1 MAAVLDELVL
11 ALDIESKDF
20 TAGEQ
25 VVHAALDRLTA
36 AMERVADVFEQ
47 GQKQASD
54 ALAKTGDDADKA
66 ARETEAAGERTGK
79 ALKKTGADADKT
91 AAGME
96 QAGKRTST
104 AITDTGKKAEKT
116 AKGMEQAGKRAS
128 KFFSGIRTQILALA
142 GVTLT
147 LGGLKSLV
155 TGFAGDLN
163 QLSIS
168 SDAFGMKA
176 KHLDGWKRAGQ
187 ANGVNAEEI
196 TGAFSRIN
204 DAKAAFNSNKSF
216 DPALQELFNV
226 AARAGVRIDLAH
238 ESTEDIMRK
247 LAVIFPRLTKP
258 EQTAYGN
265 ALGFSYAGQQFL
277 GSGHALKDVDEFTS
291 RSQVTPERIALARKL
306 RKELVELD
314 QTWSNIGMTIGTAL
328 MPYALEFSHWLEKL
342 GDWMQQHPEEVNKFF
357 TKLQAKIDWFTDQMK
372 ALIPQINEGIK
383 AVGGWKNVIE
393 LLIGLKVVSWVWR
406 LIGAFKGL
414 RGGLVGPTGL
424 IASLLMLEDLVV
436 KPLETKY
443 PWLKNNAAADFLNNP
458 PLTDEFDKWGKAFH
472 TWLRETTGI
481 NLPRGDGYE
490 QGGPTWGTMGDAYSR
505 WNNKLNHYLPEWLG
519 GAADNVWSSEEPEQH
534 AQSVK
539 RPHPT
544 LAGERLLNRLQPV
557 LTGLEEK
564 YNLPPGLLRSVAIT
578 ESGGEQY
585 AVSRAGAMGPW
596 QFMPKTAKE
605 FGLNGY
611 DVFDPEKAADAA
623 ARKLGGLLQ
632 FFHGDLA
639 KALAAYNWGEGNV
652 QRKGLAAAP
661 EETRNYVPRVLAN
674 LPQPG
679 AAMAVQSRHPAPV
692 SQSTVTET
700 THIGTLNVTTASDN
714 VKGITDDAR
723 RRIRNSALV
732 SAYSSGVTV

>member
-25 VVHAALDRLTA
+25 AVHAALDRLTA

-54 ALAKTGDDADKA
+54 ALVKTGSDADKA

-187 ANGVNAEEI
+187 ANGVSAEEI

-291 RSQVTPERIALARKL
+291 RSQVTPERIEQARKL
-306 RKELVELD
+306 RKALVELD

-342 GDWMQQHPEEVNKFF
+342 GDWMQQHPEEVNKFITGF
-357 TKLQAKIDWFTDQMK
+357 LDKVENIASK
-372 ALIPQINEGIK
+372 ANEAAD
-383 AVGGWKNVIE
+383 AVGGWKNVIIA
-393 LLIGLKVVSWVWR
+393 LIGLKVASWALGFVSALQK
-406 LIGAFKGL
+406 LIGLNTAGL
-414 RGGLVGPTGL
+414 GAGRVVGKLGVAGAVAVASEPYLDDGLNYLFG
-424 IASLLMLEDLVV
+424 
-436 KPLETKY
+436 KY
-443 PWLKNNAAADFLNNP
+443 DYYQRLRTADWDHFFPAL
-458 PLTDEFDKWGKAFH
+458 FG
-472 TWLRETTGI
+472 
-481 NLPRGDGYE
+481 
-490 QGGPTWGTMGDAYSR
+490 QGDAR
-505 WNNKLNHYLPEWLG
+505 WVNGEWVDKRGSEQPRIAPPASGMTPWQQATQDTLNL
-519 GAADNVWSSEEPEQH
+519 AAFPAMGEPEQH

-539 RPHPT
+539 RPRPT
-544 LAGERLLNRLQPV
+544 KAGEALLGWLQPK
-557 LTGLEEK
+557 LSQLEAK

-578 ESGGEQY
+578 ESGGNQF
-585 AVSRAGAMGPW
+585 AVSRAGAMGLF
-596 QFMPKTAKE
+596 QFMPQTAKE
-605 FGLNGY
+605 FGLRGN
-611 DVFDPEKAADAA
+611 DAFDPEKAADAA
-623 ARKLGGLLQ
+623 ARKLGGLMR

-732 SAYSSGVTV
+732 SAYSSGVTG

>member
-25 VVHAALDRLTA
+25 AVHAALDRLTA
-36 AMERVADVFEQ
+36 AMERVADVFEL
-47 GQKQASD
+47 GQKQASA
-54 ALAKTGDDADKA
+54 ALAKTGSDADKA

-79 ALKKTGADADKT
+79 ALKKTGAEADK
-91 AAGME
+91 AASGME
-96 QAGKRTST
+96 QAGKRTGD
-104 AITDTGKKAEKT
+104 AIVKTGKKAEKT

-163 QLSIS
+163 QLSIA

-176 KHLDGWKRAGQ
+176 KHLDGWRRAAQ
-187 ANGVNAEEI
+187 ANAVNPEEI
-196 TGAFSRIN
+196 TGAFSRLTN
-204 DAKAAFNSNKSF
+204 AKGNWDSGKAV
-216 DPALQELFNV
+216 DPVMAELFQTM
-226 AARAGVRIDLAH
+226 ARAGVNFDPS
-238 ESTEDIMRK
+238 ESPEKIMRK
-247 LAVIFPRLTKP
+247 LAVIFPRLTKS
-258 EQTAYGN
+258 EQIAYGN

-277 GSGHALKDVDEFTS
+277 GSGHALKDVDDFTS
-291 RSQVTPERIALARKL
+291 RSQVSDDKIRKARKL
-306 RKELVELD
+306 QRALVELD
-314 QTWSNIGMTIGTAL
+314 QVWSNIGMTIGTAL

-342 GDWMQQHPEEVNKFF
+342 GDWMQQHPEEVNKFITGF
-357 TKLQAKIDWFTDQMK
+357 LDKVESIASRASEAAD
-372 ALIPQINEGIK
+372 

-393 LLIGLKVVSWVWR
+393 ILIGLQVASWVWKVV
-406 LIGAFKGL
+406 GAFRAL
-414 RGGLVGPTGL
+414 GGLKLPIWLMAL
-424 IASLLMLEDLVV
+424 IKYGEYAYQDRENIKDSAESSWGY
-436 KPLETKY
+436 TKR
-443 PWLKNNAAADFLNNP
+443 N
-458 PLTDEFDKWGKAFH
+458 
-472 TWLRETTGI
+472 I
-481 NLPRGDGYE
+481 
-490 QGGPTWGTMGDAYSR
+490 GDALAAIGIKTDIGRRDVSEVRDHPHWLDWLLGPGTVIREYR
-505 WNNKLNHYLPEWLG
+505 ANGVVYGNNIQPDIP
-519 GAADNVWSSEEPEQH
+519 GAEPEQH

-539 RPHPT
+539 RPRPT
-544 LAGERLLNRLQPV
+544 KAGEALLGWLQPK
-557 LTGLEEK
+557 LAQLEEK

-585 AVSRAGAMGPW
+585 AVSRAGAMGPF
-596 QFMPKTAKE
+596 QFTPPTAKE
-605 FGLNGY
+605 FGLRGY
-611 DVFDPEKAADAA
+611 DVFDPEKSADAA
-623 ARKLGGLLQ
+623 ARKLSGLMR

-652 QRKGLAAAP
+652 QRKGLSAAP

-679 AAMAVQSRHPAPV
+679 AAMSVQSRHPAPV

-723 RRIRNSALV
+723 QRIRNSALV
-732 SAYSSGVTV
+732 SVYSSGVTG

>member
-25 VVHAALDRLTA
+25 AVHAALDRLTA
-36 AMERVADVFEQ
+36 AMERVADVFEL
-47 GQKQASD
+47 GQKQASN
-54 ALAKTGDDADKA
+54 ALAKTGSDADKA

-79 ALKKTGADADKT
+79 ALKKTGAEADK
-91 AAGME
+91 AASGME
-96 QAGKRTST
+96 QVGKRTGD
-104 AITDTGKKAEKT
+104 AIVKTGKKAEKT
-116 AKGMEQAGKRAS
+116 AKGMESAGKRAS
-128 KFFSGIRTQILALA
+128 TFFSGIRTQILALA

-163 QLSIS
+163 QLSIA

-176 KHLDGWKRAGQ
+176 KHLDGWKRAAQ
-187 ANGVNAEEI
+187 ANAVNPEEI

-204 DAKAAFNSNKSF
+204 DAKAAFKSGKSF

-226 AARAGVRIDLAH
+226 AARAGVGIDLAH

-247 LAVIFPRLTKP
+247 LAVIFPRLTKD

-277 GSGHALKDVDEFTS
+277 GSGRALKDVDDFTS
-291 RSQVTPERIALARKL
+291 RSQVTPERIELARKL
-306 RKELVELD
+306 QRALVELD
-314 QTWSNIGMTIGTAL
+314 QVWSNIGMTIGTAL

-342 GDWMQQHPEEVNKFF
+342 GDWMQQHPEEVNKFITGF
-357 TKLQAKIDWFTDQMK
+357 LDKVESIASK
-372 ALIPQINEGIK
+372 ANEAAD

-393 LLIGLKVVSWVWR
+393 ILIGLQVASWVWKVV
-406 LIGAFKGL
+406 GAFRAL
-414 RGGLVGPTGL
+414 GGLKLPIWLMAL
-424 IASLLMLEDLVV
+424 IKYGEYAYQDRENIKDSAESSWGY
-436 KPLETKY
+436 TKR
-443 PWLKNNAAADFLNNP
+443 N
-458 PLTDEFDKWGKAFH
+458 
-472 TWLRETTGI
+472 I
-481 NLPRGDGYE
+481 
-490 QGGPTWGTMGDAYSR
+490 GDALAAIGIKTDIGRRDVSEVRDHPHWMDWLLGPGAVIREYR
-505 WNNKLNHYLPEWLG
+505 ANGVVYGNNIQPDIP
-519 GAADNVWSSEEPEQH
+519 GAEPEQH

-539 RPHPT
+539 RPRPT
-544 LAGERLLNRLQPV
+544 KAGEALLGWLQPK
-557 LTGLEEK
+557 LAQLEEK

-585 AVSRAGAMGPW
+585 AVSRAGAMGPF
-596 QFMPKTAKE
+596 QFTPPTAKE
-605 FGLNGY
+605 FGLRGY
-611 DVFDPEKAADAA
+611 DVFDPEKSADAA
-623 ARKLGGLLQ
+623 ARKLSGLMR

-652 QRKGLAAAP
+652 QRKGLSAAP

-679 AAMAVQSRHPAPV
+679 AAMSVQSRHPAPV

-700 THIGTLNVTTASDN
+700 THIGTLNVTTTSDN

-723 RRIRNSALV
+723 QRIRNSALV
-732 SAYSSGVTV
+732 SVYSSGVTG

>member
-25 VVHAALDRLTA
+25 AVHAALDRLTA
-36 AMERVADVFEQ
+36 AMERVADVFEL
-47 GQKQASD
+47 GQKQASN
-54 ALAKTGDDADKA
+54 ALAKTGSDADKA

-79 ALKKTGADADKT
+79 ALKKTGAEADK
-91 AAGME
+91 AASGME
-96 QAGKRTST
+96 QAGKRTGD
-104 AITDTGKKAEKT
+104 AIVKTGKKAEKT

-163 QLSIS
+163 QLSIA

-176 KHLDGWKRAGQ
+176 KHLDGWRRAAQ
-187 ANGVNAEEI
+187 ANAVNPEEI

-226 AARAGVRIDLAH
+226 AARAGVGIDLAH

-247 LAVIFPRLTKP
+247 LAVIFPRLTKS
-258 EQTAYGN
+258 EQTAYGS

-277 GSGHALKDVDEFTS
+277 GSGHALKDVDDFTS
-291 RSQVTPERIALARKL
+291 RSQVSDDKIRKARKL
-306 RKELVELD
+306 REALAELD
-314 QTWSNIGMTIGTAL
+314 QVWSNIGMTIGTAL
-328 MPYALEFSHWLEKL
+328 MPYATEFSHWLEKL
-342 GDWMQQHPEEVNKFF
+342 GDWMQQHPEEVNRFITGFLDKVESV
-357 TKLQAKIDWFTDQMK
+357 ASWVNK
-372 ALIPQINEGIK
+372 ATGEM
-383 AVGGWKNVIE
+383 GGWQNVIIA
-393 LLIGLKVVSWVWR
+393 LIGLKVASWVLGLAKALNGPGGLLFAITALYPVVDGLMTSIVGRKNKDWLDSHGFFWASDGTFFFNKKEMEEYQAKLDAGEKPDDTTQAPSPTAWQQGMLDTQASLATGSGSASGVSWLQGMR
-406 LIGAFKGL
+406 ATQEKL
-414 RGGLVGPTGL
+414 
-424 IASLLMLEDLVV
+424 
-436 KPLETKY
+436 
-443 PWLKNNAAADFLNNP
+443 
-458 PLTDEFDKWGKAFH
+458 GKAMQN
-472 TWLRETTGI
+472 R
-481 NLPRGDGYE
+481 PR
-490 QGGPTWGTMGDAYSR
+490 PT
-505 WNNKLNHYLPEWLG
+505 K
-519 GAADNVWSSEEPEQH
+519 
-534 AQSVK
+534 
-539 RPHPT
+539 
-544 LAGERLLNRLQPV
+544 AGEALLGWLQPK
-557 LTGLEEK
+557 LAQLEEK

-578 ESGGEQY
+578 ESGGNQF
-585 AVSRAGAMGPW
+585 AVSRAGAMGLF
-596 QFMPKTAKE
+596 QFMPQTAKE
-605 FGLNGY
+605 FGLRGN
-611 DVFDPEKAADAA
+611 DAFDPEKSADAA
-623 ARKLGGLLQ
+623 ARKLGGLMR

-652 QRKGLAAAP
+652 QRKGLSAAP

-679 AAMAVQSRHPAPV
+679 AAMSVQSRHPAPV

-700 THIGTLNVTTASDN
+700 THIGTLNVTTTSDN

-723 RRIRNSALV
+723 QRIRNSALV
-732 SAYSSGVTV
+732 SVYSSGVTG

>member
-25 VVHAALDRLTA
+25 AVHAALDRLTA
-36 AMERVADVFEQ
+36 AMERVADVFEL
-47 GQKQASD
+47 GQKQASN
-54 ALAKTGDDADKA
+54 ALAKTGSDADKA

-79 ALKKTGADADKT
+79 ALKKTGAEADK
-91 AAGME
+91 AASGME
-96 QAGKRTST
+96 QAGKRTGD
-104 AITDTGKKAEKT
+104 AIVKTGKKAEKT

-163 QLSIS
+163 QLSIA

-176 KHLDGWKRAGQ
+176 KHLDGWRRAAQ
-187 ANGVNAEEI
+187 ANAVNPEEI

-226 AARAGVRIDLAH
+226 AARAGVGVDLAH

-247 LAVIFPRLTKP
+247 LAVIFPRLTKS
-258 EQTAYGN
+258 EQTAYGS

-277 GSGHALKDVDEFTS
+277 GSGHALKYVDDFTS
-291 RSQVTPERIALARKL
+291 RSQVTPERIELARKL
-306 RKELVELD
+306 REALAELD
-314 QTWSNIGMTIGTAL
+314 QVWSNIGMTIGTAL

-342 GDWMQQHPEEVNKFF
+342 GDWMQQHPEEVNKFITGF
-357 TKLQAKIDWFTDQMK
+357 LDKVESVASWVNK
-372 ALIPQINEGIK
+372 ATGEM
-383 AVGGWKNVIE
+383 GGWQNVIIA
-393 LLIGLKVVSWVWR
+393 LIGLKVVSWV
-406 LIGAFKGL
+406 LGL
-414 RGGLVGPTGL
+414 TKALNGPGGLLFAITALYPVVDGLMTSIVGRKNKDWLDSHGFFWASDGTFFFNKKEMEEYQAKLDAGEKPDDTTQAPSPTAWQQGML
-424 IASLLMLEDLVV
+424 DTQASLATGSGSASGV
-436 KPLETKY
+436 
-443 PWLKNNAAADFLNNP
+443 PWLQGMRATQEKLGNAM
-458 PLTDEFDKWGKAFH
+458 
-472 TWLRETTGI
+472 
-481 NLPRGDGYE
+481 
-490 QGGPTWGTMGDAYSR
+490 Q
-505 WNNKLNHYLPEWLG
+505 
-519 GAADNVWSSEEPEQH
+519 
-534 AQSVK
+534 K
-539 RPHPT
+539 RPRPT
-544 LAGERLLNRLQPV
+544 KAGEALLGWLQPK
-557 LTGLEEK
+557 LAQLEEK

-578 ESGGEQY
+578 ESGGNQF
-585 AVSRAGAMGPW
+585 AVSRAGAMGLF
-596 QFMPKTAKE
+596 QFMPQTAKE
-605 FGLNGY
+605 FGLRGN
-611 DVFDPEKAADAA
+611 DAFDPEKSADAA
-623 ARKLGGLLQ
+623 ARKLGGLMR

-639 KALAAYNWGEGNV
+639 KALTAYNWGEGNV
-652 QRKGLAAAP
+652 QRKGLSAAP

-679 AAMAVQSRHPAPV
+679 AAMSVQSRHPAPV

-700 THIGTLNVTTASDN
+700 THIGTLNVTTTSDN

-723 RRIRNSALV
+723 QRIRNSALV
-732 SAYSSGVTV
+732 SVYSSGVTG

>member
-25 VVHAALDRLTA
+25 AVHAALDRLTA
-36 AMERVADVFEQ
+36 AMERVAGVFEQ
-47 GQKQASD
+47 GQKQASN

-96 QAGKRTST
+96 QAGKRTGD
-104 AITDTGKKAEKT
+104 AIANTGKKAEKT
-116 AKGMEQAGKRAS
+116 AKGMEAAGKRAS
-128 KFFSGIRTQILALA
+128 TFFSGIRTQILALA

-163 QLSIS
+163 QLSIA

-226 AARAGVRIDLAH
+226 VARAGVRIDLAH
-238 ESTEDIMRK
+238 ESTEDTMRK

-291 RSQVTPERIALARKL
+291 RSQVTPERIALARKM
-306 RKELVELD
+306 REALVELD

-357 TKLQAKIDWFTDQMK
+357 TKLTADVEWLTSKVK
-372 ALIPQINEGIK
+372 ELIPQINNVVDD
-383 AVGGWKNVIE
+383 VGGWSNVLEI
-393 LLIGLKVVSWVWR
+393 LIGLQVASWVWKVV
-406 LIGAFKGL
+406 GAFRALGILKL
-414 RGGLVGPTGL
+414 PFW
-424 IASLLMLEDLVV
+424 LLAFLEYGKYAYEDRENI
-436 KPLETKY
+436 KDSAESSWRYTKR
-443 PWLKNNAAADFLNNP
+443 NIGDFLRDLGFDTDLGREKGTVFGNNIQP
-458 PLTDEFDKWGKAFH
+458 DIP
-472 TWLRETTGI
+472 
-481 NLPRGDGYE
+481 
-490 QGGPTWGTMGDAYSR
+490 
-505 WNNKLNHYLPEWLG
+505 
-519 GAADNVWSSEEPEQH
+519 GAEPEQH

-585 AVSRAGAMGPW
+585 AVSHAGAMGPF

-661 EETRNYVPRVLAN
+661 EETRKYVPRVLAN

-700 THIGTLNVTTASDN
+700 THIGTLNVTTASDT

-732 SAYSSGVTV
+732 SAYSSGVTG

>member
-25 VVHAALDRLTA
+25 AAHAALDRLTA

-47 GQKQASD
+47 GQKQASN

-96 QAGKRTST
+96 QAGKRTSA
-104 AITDTGKKAEKT
+104 AIANTGKKAEKT

-128 KFFSGIRTQILALA
+128 TFFSGIRTQILALA

-163 QLSIS
+163 QLSIA

-176 KHLDGWKRAGQ
+176 KHLDGWIRAGQ
-187 ANGVNAEEI
+187 ANGVDSGEMS
-196 TGAFSRIN
+196 GAFSRLAN
-204 DAKAAFNSNKSF
+204 AQSNWKAGKAV
-216 DPALQELFNV
+216 DPVVAELFQTM
-226 AARAGVRIDLAH
+226 ARAGVGFNPDDSP
-238 ESTEDIMRK
+238 EKTMRK
-247 LAVIFPRLTKP
+247 LASIFPRLTKA
-258 EQTAYGN
+258 EQMAYGN

-277 GSGHALKDVDEFTS
+277 GSGHALKDVDAFTS

-342 GDWMQQHPEEVNKFF
+342 GDWMQQHPEEVNKFITGF
-357 TKLQAKIDWFTDQMK
+357 LDKVESIASK
-372 ALIPQINEGIK
+372 ANDAAD
-383 AVGGWKNVIE
+383 AVGGWKNVIIA
-393 LLIGLKVVSWVWR
+393 LIGLKVASWV
-406 LIGAFKGL
+406 LGL
-414 RGGLVGPTGL
+414 TKALNGPGGLLFAITALYPVIDGL
-424 IASLLMLEDLVV
+424 LTSLLGEKNKAWLSSHGLFWASDGTFFFDEKEGEAYQAKLDAGEKTGSTTPSPTTWQQGMLDTHATLNSGGSVSSG
-436 KPLETKY
+436 PS
-443 PWLKNNAAADFLNNP
+443 WLQ
-458 PLTDEFDKWGKAFH
+458 GM
-472 TWLRETTGI
+472 RETQEKLGNAMQTR
-481 NLPRGDGYE
+481 PR
-490 QGGPTWGTMGDAYSR
+490 PT
-505 WNNKLNHYLPEWLG
+505 K
-519 GAADNVWSSEEPEQH
+519 
-534 AQSVK
+534 
-539 RPHPT
+539 
-544 LAGERLLNRLQPV
+544 AGEALLGWLQPK
-557 LTGLEEK
+557 LSQLEEK

-578 ESGGEQY
+578 ESGGNQF
-585 AVSRAGAMGPW
+585 AVSHAGAMGLF

-605 FGLNGY
+605 FGLRGN
-611 DVFDPEKAADAA
+611 DAFDPAKSADAA
-623 ARKLGGLLQ
+623 ARKLGGLMR

-732 SAYSSGVTV
+732 SAYSSGVTG

>member
-25 VVHAALDRLTA
+25 AVHAALDRLTA
-36 AMERVADVFEQ
+36 AMERVADVFEL
-47 GQKQASD
+47 GQKQASN
-54 ALAKTGDDADKA
+54 ALAKTGSDADKA

-79 ALKKTGADADKT
+79 ALKKTGAEADK
-91 AAGME
+91 AASGME
-96 QAGKRTST
+96 QAGKRTGD
-104 AITDTGKKAEKT
+104 AIVKTGKKAEKT

-163 QLSIS
+163 QLSIA

-176 KHLDGWKRAGQ
+176 KHLDGWRRAAQ
-187 ANGVNAEEI
+187 ANAVNPEEI

-226 AARAGVRIDLAH
+226 AARAGVGIDLAH

-247 LAVIFPRLTKP
+247 LAVIFPRLTKS
-258 EQTAYGN
+258 EQTAYGS

-277 GSGHALKDVDEFTS
+277 GSGHALKDVDDFTS
-291 RSQVTPERIALARKL
+291 RSQVSDDKIRKARKL
-306 RKELVELD
+306 REALAELD
-314 QTWSNIGMTIGTAL
+314 QVWSNIGMTIGTAL
-328 MPYALEFSHWLEKL
+328 MPYATEFSHWLEKL
-342 GDWMQQHPEEVNKFF
+342 GDWMQQHPEEVNKFITGF
-357 TKLQAKIDWFTDQMK
+357 LDKVESVASWVNK
-372 ALIPQINEGIK
+372 ATGEM
-383 AVGGWKNVIE
+383 GGWQNVIIA
-393 LLIGLKVVSWVWR
+393 LIGLKVASWVLGLAKALNGPGGLLFAITALYPVVDGLMTSIVGRKNKDWLNSHGFFWASDGTFFFNKKEMEEYQAKLDAGEKPDDTTQAPSPTAWQQGMLDTQALLATGSGSASGVSWLQGMR
-406 LIGAFKGL
+406 ATQEKLGNAMQN
-414 RGGLVGPTGL
+414 RPRPT
-424 IASLLMLEDLVV
+424 
-436 KPLETKY
+436 K
-443 PWLKNNAAADFLNNP
+443 
-458 PLTDEFDKWGKAFH
+458 
-472 TWLRETTGI
+472 
-481 NLPRGDGYE
+481 
-490 QGGPTWGTMGDAYSR
+490 
-505 WNNKLNHYLPEWLG
+505 
-519 GAADNVWSSEEPEQH
+519 
-534 AQSVK
+534 
-539 RPHPT
+539 
-544 LAGERLLNRLQPV
+544 AGEALLGWLQPK
-557 LTGLEEK
+557 LAQLEEK

-578 ESGGEQY
+578 ESGGNQF
-585 AVSRAGAMGPW
+585 AVSRAGAMGLF
-596 QFMPKTAKE
+596 QFMPQTAKE
-605 FGLNGY
+605 FGLRGN
-611 DVFDPEKAADAA
+611 DAFDPEKSADAA
-623 ARKLGGLLQ
+623 ARKLGGLMR

-652 QRKGLAAAP
+652 QRKGLSAAP

-679 AAMAVQSRHPAPV
+679 AAMSVHSRHPAPV

-700 THIGTLNVTTASDN
+700 THIGTLNVTTTSDN

-723 RRIRNSALV
+723 QRIRNSALV
-732 SAYSSGVTV
+732 SVYSSGVTG

>member
-25 VVHAALDRLTA
+25 AVHAALDRLTA
-36 AMERVADVFEQ
+36 AMERVADVFEL
-47 GQKQASD
+47 GQKQASN
-54 ALAKTGDDADKA
+54 ALAKTGSDADKA

-79 ALKKTGADADKT
+79 TLKKTGAEADK
-91 AAGME
+91 AASGME
-96 QAGKRTST
+96 QAGKRTGD
-104 AITDTGKKAEKT
+104 AIVKTGKKAEKT

-163 QLSIS
+163 QLSIA

-176 KHLDGWKRAGQ
+176 KHLDGWRRAAQ
-187 ANGVNAEEI
+187 ANAVNPEEI

-226 AARAGVRIDLAH
+226 AARAGVGVDLAH

-247 LAVIFPRLTKP
+247 LAVIFPRLTKS
-258 EQTAYGN
+258 EQTAYGS

-277 GSGHALKDVDEFTS
+277 GSGHALKYVDDFTS
-291 RSQVTPERIALARKL
+291 RSQVTPERIELARKL
-306 RKELVELD
+306 REALAELD
-314 QTWSNIGMTIGTAL
+314 QVWSNIGMTIGTAL

-342 GDWMQQHPEEVNKFF
+342 GDWMQQHPEEVNKFITGF
-357 TKLQAKIDWFTDQMK
+357 LDKVESVASWVNK
-372 ALIPQINEGIK
+372 ATGEM
-383 AVGGWKNVIE
+383 GGWQNVIIA
-393 LLIGLKVVSWVWR
+393 LMGLKVASWVLGLTKALNGPGGLLFAITALYPVVDGLMTSIVGRKNKDWLDSHGFFWASDGTFFFNKKEMEEYQAKLDAGEKPDDTTQAPSPTAWQQGMLDTQASLATGSGSASGVSWLQGMR
-406 LIGAFKGL
+406 ATQEKLGNAMQN
-414 RGGLVGPTGL
+414 RPRPT
-424 IASLLMLEDLVV
+424 
-436 KPLETKY
+436 K
-443 PWLKNNAAADFLNNP
+443 
-458 PLTDEFDKWGKAFH
+458 
-472 TWLRETTGI
+472 
-481 NLPRGDGYE
+481 
-490 QGGPTWGTMGDAYSR
+490 
-505 WNNKLNHYLPEWLG
+505 
-519 GAADNVWSSEEPEQH
+519 
-534 AQSVK
+534 
-539 RPHPT
+539 
-544 LAGERLLNRLQPV
+544 AGEALLGWLQPK
-557 LTGLEEK
+557 LAQLEEK

-578 ESGGEQY
+578 ESGGNQF
-585 AVSRAGAMGPW
+585 AVSRAGAMGLF
-596 QFMPKTAKE
+596 QFMPQTAKE
-605 FGLNGY
+605 FGLRGN
-611 DVFDPEKAADAA
+611 DAFDPEKSADAA
-623 ARKLGGLLQ
+623 ARKLGGLMR

-639 KALAAYNWGEGNV
+639 KALTAYNWGEGNV
-652 QRKGLAAAP
+652 QRKGLSAAP

-679 AAMAVQSRHPAPV
+679 AAMSVQSRHPAPV

-700 THIGTLNVTTASDN
+700 THIGTLNVTTTSDN

-723 RRIRNSALV
+723 QRIRNSALV
-732 SAYSSGVTV
+732 SVYSSGVTG

>member
-25 VVHAALDRLTA
+25 AVHAALDRLTA

-54 ALAKTGDDADKA
+54 ALAKTGSDADKA

-104 AITDTGKKAEKT
+104 AITNTGKKAEKT

-176 KHLDGWKRAGQ
+176 KHLDGWIRAGQ
-187 ANGVNAEEI
+187 ANGVDSGEMS
-196 TGAFSRIN
+196 GAFSRLAN
-204 DAKAAFNSNKSF
+204 AQSNWKAGKAV
-216 DPALQELFNV
+216 DPVVAELFQTM
-226 AARAGVRIDLAH
+226 ARAGVGFNPDDSP
-238 ESTEDIMRK
+238 EKTMRK
-247 LAVIFPRLTKP
+247 LASIFPRLTKA
-258 EQTAYGN
+258 EQMAYGN

-342 GDWMQQHPEEVNKFF
+342 GDWMQQHPEEVNKFITGF
-357 TKLQAKIDWFTDQMK
+357 LDKVENIASK
-372 ALIPQINEGIK
+372 ANEAAD
-383 AVGGWKNVIE
+383 AVGGWKNVIIA
-393 LLIGLKVVSWVWR
+393 LIGLKVASWV
-406 LIGAFKGL
+406 LGL
-414 RGGLVGPTGL
+414 TKALNGPGGLLFAITALYPVIDGL
-424 IASLLMLEDLVV
+424 LTSLLGE
-436 KPLETKY
+436 KNKA
-443 PWLKNNAAADFLNNP
+443 WLSSHGLFWASDGTFFF
-458 PLTDEFDKWGKAFH
+458 DEKEG
-472 TWLRETTGI
+472 E
-481 NLPRGDGYE
+481 
-490 QGGPTWGTMGDAYSR
+490 AYQA
-505 WNNKLNHYLPEWLG
+505 KL
-519 GAADNVWSSEEPEQH
+519 D
-534 AQSVK
+534 
-539 RPHPT
+539 
-544 LAGERLLNRLQPV
+544 AGEKPGRTTQSPTAWQQGMLDTQATLNSGGSASSGPSWLQGMRATQEKLGNAMQNRPRPTKAGEALLGWLQPK
-557 LTGLEEK
+557 LSQLEAK

-578 ESGGEQY
+578 ESGGNQF
-585 AVSRAGAMGPW
+585 AVSRAGAMGLF
-596 QFMPKTAKE
+596 QFMPQTAKE
-605 FGLNGY
+605 FGLRGN

-623 ARKLGGLLQ
+623 ARKLGGLMR

-661 EETRNYVPRVLAN
+661 EETRKYVPRVLAN

-732 SAYSSGVTV
+732 SAYSSGVTG

>member
-25 VVHAALDRLTA
+25 AVHAALDRLTA
-36 AMERVADVFEQ
+36 AMERVADVFEL
-47 GQKQASD
+47 GQKQASN
-54 ALAKTGDDADKA
+54 ALAKTGSDADKA

-79 ALKKTGADADKT
+79 ALKKTGAEADK
-91 AAGME
+91 AASGME
-96 QAGKRTST
+96 QAGKRTGD
-104 AITDTGKKAEKT
+104 AIVKTGKKAEKT

-163 QLSIS
+163 QLSIA

-176 KHLDGWKRAGQ
+176 KHLDGWRRAAQ
-187 ANGVNAEEI
+187 ANAVNPEEI

-226 AARAGVRIDLAH
+226 AARAGVGIDLAH

-247 LAVIFPRLTKP
+247 LAVIFPRLTKS
-258 EQTAYGN
+258 EQTAYGS

-277 GSGHALKDVDEFTS
+277 GSGHALKDVDDFTS
-291 RSQVTPERIALARKL
+291 RSQVSDDKIQKARKL
-306 RKELVELD
+306 REALAELD
-314 QTWSNIGMTIGTAL
+314 QVWSNIGMTIGTAL
-328 MPYALEFSHWLEKL
+328 MPYATEFSHWLEKL
-342 GDWMQQHPEEVNKFF
+342 GDWMQQHPEEVNRFITGFLDKVESV
-357 TKLQAKIDWFTDQMK
+357 ASWVNK
-372 ALIPQINEGIK
+372 ATGEM
-383 AVGGWKNVIE
+383 GGWQNVIIA
-393 LLIGLKVVSWVWR
+393 LIGLKVASWVLGLAKALNGPGGLLFAITALYPVVDGLMTSIVGRKNKDWLDSHGFFWASDGTFFFNKKEMEEYQAKLDAGEKPDDTTQAPSPTAWQQGMLDTQASLATGSGSASGVSWLQGMR
-406 LIGAFKGL
+406 ATQEKLGNAMQN
-414 RGGLVGPTGL
+414 RPRPT
-424 IASLLMLEDLVV
+424 
-436 KPLETKY
+436 K
-443 PWLKNNAAADFLNNP
+443 
-458 PLTDEFDKWGKAFH
+458 
-472 TWLRETTGI
+472 
-481 NLPRGDGYE
+481 
-490 QGGPTWGTMGDAYSR
+490 
-505 WNNKLNHYLPEWLG
+505 
-519 GAADNVWSSEEPEQH
+519 
-534 AQSVK
+534 
-539 RPHPT
+539 
-544 LAGERLLNRLQPV
+544 AGEALLGWLQPK
-557 LTGLEEK
+557 LAQLEEK

-578 ESGGEQY
+578 ESGGNQF
-585 AVSRAGAMGPW
+585 AVSRAGAMGLF
-596 QFMPKTAKE
+596 QFMPQTAKE
-605 FGLNGY
+605 FGLRGN
-611 DVFDPEKAADAA
+611 DAFDPEKSADAA
-623 ARKLGGLLQ
+623 ARKLGGLMR

-652 QRKGLAAAP
+652 QRKGLSAAP

-679 AAMAVQSRHPAPV
+679 AAMSVQSRHPAPV

-700 THIGTLNVTTASDN
+700 THIGTLNVTTTSGN

-723 RRIRNSALV
+723 QRIRNSALV
-732 SAYSSGVTV
+732 SVYSSGVTG

>member
-25 VVHAALDRLTA
+25 AVHAALDRLTA
-36 AMERVADVFEQ
+36 AMERVAGVFEQ
-47 GQKQASD
+47 GQKQASN

-96 QAGKRTST
+96 QAGKRTGD
-104 AITDTGKKAEKT
+104 AIANTGKKAEKT

-128 KFFSGIRTQILALA
+128 TFFSGIRTQILALA

-163 QLSIS
+163 QLSIA

-176 KHLDGWKRAGQ
+176 KHLDGWIRAGQ
-187 ANGVNAEEI
+187 ANGVDSGEMS
-196 TGAFSRIN
+196 GAFSRLAN
-204 DAKAAFNSNKSF
+204 AQSNWKAGKAV
-216 DPALQELFNV
+216 DPVVAELFQTM
-226 AARAGVRIDLAH
+226 ARAGVGFNPDDSP
-238 ESTEDIMRK
+238 EKTMRK
-247 LAVIFPRLTKP
+247 LASIFPRLTKA
-258 EQTAYGN
+258 EQMAYGN

-291 RSQVTPERIALARKL
+291 RSQVTPERIALARKM
-306 RKELVELD
+306 REALVELD

-342 GDWMQQHPEEVNKFF
+342 GDWMQQHPEEVNKFITGF
-357 TKLQAKIDWFTDQMK
+357 LDKVESIASK
-372 ALIPQINEGIK
+372 ANDAAD
-383 AVGGWKNVIE
+383 AVGGWKNVIIA
-393 LLIGLKVVSWVWR
+393 LIGLKVASWV
-406 LIGAFKGL
+406 LGL
-414 RGGLVGPTGL
+414 TKALNGPGGLLFAITALYPVIDGL
-424 IASLLMLEDLVV
+424 LTSLLGEKNKAWLSSHGLFWASDGTFFFDEKEGEAYQAKLDVGEKTGSTTRSPTTWQQGMLDTHATLNSGGSASSGPSWLQGMRATQEKLGNAMQNR
-436 KPLETKY
+436 PRPTK
-443 PWLKNNAAADFLNNP
+443 
-458 PLTDEFDKWGKAFH
+458 
-472 TWLRETTGI
+472 
-481 NLPRGDGYE
+481 
-490 QGGPTWGTMGDAYSR
+490 
-505 WNNKLNHYLPEWLG
+505 
-519 GAADNVWSSEEPEQH
+519 
-534 AQSVK
+534 
-539 RPHPT
+539 
-544 LAGERLLNRLQPV
+544 AGEALLGWLQPK
-557 LTGLEEK
+557 LSQLEEK

-578 ESGGEQY
+578 ESGGNQF
-585 AVSRAGAMGPW
+585 AVSHAGAMGLF

-605 FGLNGY
+605 FGLRGN
-611 DVFDPEKAADAA
+611 DAFDPEKAADAA
-623 ARKLGGLLQ
+623 ARKLGGLMR

-700 THIGTLNVTTASDN
+700 THIGTLNVTTASDT

-732 SAYSSGVTV
+732 SAYSSGVTG

>member
-25 VVHAALDRLTA
+25 AVHAALDRLTA
-36 AMERVADVFEQ
+36 AMERVADVFEL
-47 GQKQASD
+47 GQKQASN
-54 ALAKTGDDADKA
+54 ALAKTGSDADKA

-79 ALKKTGADADKT
+79 ALKKTGTEADK
-91 AAGME
+91 AASGME
-96 QAGKRTST
+96 QAGKRTGD
-104 AITDTGKKAEKT
+104 AIVKTGKKAEKT

-163 QLSIS
+163 QLSIA

-176 KHLDGWKRAGQ
+176 KHLDGWRRAAQ
-187 ANGVNAEEI
+187 ANAVNPEEI

-226 AARAGVRIDLAH
+226 AARAGVGIDLAH

-247 LAVIFPRLTKP
+247 LAVIFPRLTKS
-258 EQTAYGN
+258 EQTAYGS

-277 GSGHALKDVDEFTS
+277 GSGHALRDVDDFTS
-291 RSQVTPERIALARKL
+291 RSQVSDDKIRKARKL
-306 RKELVELD
+306 REALAELD
-314 QTWSNIGMTIGTAL
+314 QVWSNIGMTIGTAL
-328 MPYALEFSHWLEKL
+328 MPYATEFSHWLEKL
-342 GDWMQQHPEEVNKFF
+342 GDWMQQHPEEVNRFITGFLDKVESV
-357 TKLQAKIDWFTDQMK
+357 ASWVNK
-372 ALIPQINEGIK
+372 ATGEM
-383 AVGGWKNVIE
+383 GGWQNVIIA
-393 LLIGLKVVSWVWR
+393 LIGLKVASWVLGLAKALNGPGGLLFAITALYPVVDGLMTSIVGRKNKDWLDSHGFFWASDGTFFFNKKEMEEYQAKLDAGEKPDDTTQAPSPTAWQQGMLDTQAPLATGSGSASGVSWLQGMR
-406 LIGAFKGL
+406 ATQEKLGNAMQN
-414 RGGLVGPTGL
+414 RPRPT
-424 IASLLMLEDLVV
+424 
-436 KPLETKY
+436 K
-443 PWLKNNAAADFLNNP
+443 
-458 PLTDEFDKWGKAFH
+458 
-472 TWLRETTGI
+472 
-481 NLPRGDGYE
+481 
-490 QGGPTWGTMGDAYSR
+490 
-505 WNNKLNHYLPEWLG
+505 
-519 GAADNVWSSEEPEQH
+519 
-534 AQSVK
+534 
-539 RPHPT
+539 
-544 LAGERLLNRLQPV
+544 AGEALLGWLQPK
-557 LTGLEEK
+557 LAQLEEK

-578 ESGGEQY
+578 ESGGNQF
-585 AVSRAGAMGPW
+585 AVSRAGAMGLF
-596 QFMPKTAKE
+596 QFMPQTAKE
-605 FGLNGY
+605 FGLRGN
-611 DVFDPEKAADAA
+611 DAFDPEKSADAA
-623 ARKLGGLLQ
+623 ARKLGGLMR

-652 QRKGLAAAP
+652 QRKGLSAAP

-679 AAMAVQSRHPAPV
+679 AAMSVQSRHPAPV

-700 THIGTLNVTTASDN
+700 THIGTLNVTTTSGN

-723 RRIRNSALV
+723 QRIRNSALV
-732 SAYSSGVTV
+732 SVYSSGVTG

>member
-25 VVHAALDRLTA
+25 AVHSALDRLTA

-54 ALAKTGDDADKA
+54 ALAKTGSDADKA

-104 AITDTGKKAEKT
+104 AITNTGKKAEKT

-291 RSQVTPERIALARKL
+291 RSQVTPERIAQAREL
-306 RKELVELD
+306 RKALAELD

-342 GDWMQQHPEEVNKFF
+342 GDWMQQHPEEVNKFITEF
-357 TKLQAKIDWFTDQMK
+357 TADVEWLTSKVKE
-372 ALIPQINEGIK
+372 LIPQINNVVDD
-383 AVGGWKNVIE
+383 VGGWSNVLEI
-393 LLIGLKVVSWVWR
+393 LIGLQVASWVWKVV
-406 LIGAFKGL
+406 GAFRALGILKL
-414 RGGLVGPTGL
+414 PFW
-424 IASLLMLEDLVV
+424 LLALLEYGKYAYEDRENI
-436 KPLETKY
+436 KDSAESSWRYTKR
-443 PWLKNNAAADFLNNP
+443 NIGDFLRDLGFDTDLGREKGTVFGNNIQP
-458 PLTDEFDKWGKAFH
+458 DIP
-472 TWLRETTGI
+472 
-481 NLPRGDGYE
+481 
-490 QGGPTWGTMGDAYSR
+490 
-505 WNNKLNHYLPEWLG
+505 
-519 GAADNVWSSEEPEQH
+519 GAEPEQH

-652 QRKGLAAAP
+652 QRKGLAVAP

-732 SAYSSGVTV
+732 SAYSSGVTG

>member
-25 VVHAALDRLTA
+25 AVHAALDRLTA

-54 ALAKTGDDADKA
+54 ALAKTGSDADKA

-104 AITDTGKKAEKT
+104 AITNTGKKAEKT
-116 AKGMEQAGKRAS
+116 AKGMEAAGKRAS

-176 KHLDGWKRAGQ
+176 KHLDGWIRAGQ
-187 ANGVNAEEI
+187 ANGVDSGEM
-196 TGAFSRIN
+196 TGAFSRLAN
-204 DAKAAFNSNKSF
+204 AQSNWKAGKAV
-216 DPALQELFNV
+216 DPVVAELFQTM
-226 AARAGVRIDLAH
+226 ARAGVGFNPDDSP
-238 ESTEDIMRK
+238 EKTMRK
-247 LAVIFPRLTKP
+247 LASIFPRLTKA
-258 EQTAYGN
+258 EQMAYGN

-342 GDWMQQHPEEVNKFF
+342 GDWMQQHPDEVNKFITGF
-357 TKLQAKIDWFTDQMK
+357 LDKVESIASTA
-372 ALIPQINEGIK
+372 NEAAD
-383 AVGGWKNVIE
+383 AVGGWKNVIIA
-393 LLIGLKVVSWVWR
+393 LIGLKVASWV
-406 LIGAFKGL
+406 LGL
-414 RGGLVGPTGL
+414 TKALNGPGGLLFAITALYPVIDGL
-424 IASLLMLEDLVV
+424 LTSLLGE
-436 KPLETKY
+436 KNKA
-443 PWLKNNAAADFLNNP
+443 WLSSHGLFWASDGTFFF
-458 PLTDEFDKWGKAFH
+458 DEKEG
-472 TWLRETTGI
+472 E
-481 NLPRGDGYE
+481 
-490 QGGPTWGTMGDAYSR
+490 AYQA
-505 WNNKLNHYLPEWLG
+505 KL
-519 GAADNVWSSEEPEQH
+519 D
-534 AQSVK
+534 
-539 RPHPT
+539 
-544 LAGERLLNRLQPV
+544 AGEKPGGTTQSPTAWQQGMLDTQATLNSGGSASSGPSWLQGMRATQEKLGNAMQNRPRPTKAGEALLGWLQPK
-557 LTGLEEK
+557 LSQLEAK

-578 ESGGEQY
+578 ESGGNQF
-585 AVSRAGAMGPW
+585 AVSHAGAMGLF

-605 FGLNGY
+605 FGLRGN
-611 DVFDPEKAADAA
+611 DAFDPKKAADAA
-623 ARKLGGLLQ
+623 ARKLGGLMR

-732 SAYSSGVTV
+732 SAYSSGVTG

>member
-25 VVHAALDRLTA
+25 AVHAALDRLTA
-36 AMERVADVFEQ
+36 AMERVADVFEL
-47 GQKQASD
+47 GQKQASA
-54 ALAKTGDDADKA
+54 ALAKTGSDADKA

-79 ALKKTGADADKT
+79 ALKKTGAEADK
-91 AAGME
+91 AASGME
-96 QAGKRTST
+96 QAGKRTGD
-104 AITDTGKKAEKT
+104 AIVKTGKKAEKT

-163 QLSIS
+163 QLSIA

-176 KHLDGWKRAGQ
+176 KHLDGWRRAAQ
-187 ANGVNAEEI
+187 ANAVNPEEI

-226 AARAGVRIDLAH
+226 AARAGVGIDLAH

-247 LAVIFPRLTKP
+247 LAVIFPRLTKS
-258 EQTAYGN
+258 EQTAYGS

-277 GSGHALKDVDEFTS
+277 GSGHALKDVDDFTS
-291 RSQVTPERIALARKL
+291 RSQVSDDKIRKARKL
-306 RKELVELD
+306 REALAELD
-314 QTWSNIGMTIGTAL
+314 QVWSNIGMTIGTAL

-342 GDWMQQHPEEVNKFF
+342 GDWMQQHPEEVNKFITGF
-357 TKLQAKIDWFTDQMK
+357 LDKVESVASWVNK
-372 ALIPQINEGIK
+372 ATGEM
-383 AVGGWKNVIE
+383 GGWQNVIIA
-393 LLIGLKVVSWVWR
+393 LIGLKVASWVLGLAKALNGPGGLLFAITALYPVVDGLMTSIVGRKNKDWLDSHGFFWASDGTFFSNKKEMEEYQAKLDAGEKPDDTTQALSPTAWQQGMLDTQASLATGSGSASGVSWLQGMR
-406 LIGAFKGL
+406 ATQEKLGNAMQN
-414 RGGLVGPTGL
+414 RPRPT
-424 IASLLMLEDLVV
+424 
-436 KPLETKY
+436 K
-443 PWLKNNAAADFLNNP
+443 
-458 PLTDEFDKWGKAFH
+458 
-472 TWLRETTGI
+472 
-481 NLPRGDGYE
+481 
-490 QGGPTWGTMGDAYSR
+490 
-505 WNNKLNHYLPEWLG
+505 
-519 GAADNVWSSEEPEQH
+519 
-534 AQSVK
+534 
-539 RPHPT
+539 
-544 LAGERLLNRLQPV
+544 AGEALLGWLQPK
-557 LTGLEEK
+557 LAQLEEK

-585 AVSRAGAMGPW
+585 AVSRAGAMGLF
-596 QFMPKTAKE
+596 QFMPQTAKE
-605 FGLNGY
+605 FGLRGN
-611 DVFDPEKAADAA
+611 DAFDPEKSADAA
-623 ARKLGGLLQ
+623 ARKLGGLMR

-652 QRKGLAAAP
+652 QRKGLSAAP

-679 AAMAVQSRHPAPV
+679 AAMSVQSRHPAPV

-700 THIGTLNVTTASDN
+700 THIGTLNVTTTSDN

-723 RRIRNSALV
+723 QRIRNSALV
-732 SAYSSGVTV
+732 SVYSSGVTG

>member
-25 VVHAALDRLTA
+25 AVHAALDRLTA
-36 AMERVADVFEQ
+36 AMERVADVFEL
-47 GQKQASD
+47 GQKQASN
-54 ALAKTGDDADKA
+54 ALAKTGSDADKA

-79 ALKKTGADADKT
+79 ALKKTGAEADK
-91 AAGME
+91 AASGME
-96 QAGKRTST
+96 QAGKRTGD
-104 AITDTGKKAEKT
+104 AIVKTGKKAEKT

-163 QLSIS
+163 QLSIA

-176 KHLDGWKRAGQ
+176 KHLDGWRRAAQ
-187 ANGVNAEEI
+187 ANAVNPEEI
-196 TGAFSRIN
+196 IGAFSRIN

-226 AARAGVRIDLAH
+226 AARAGVGVDLAH

-247 LAVIFPRLTKP
+247 LAVIFPRLTKS
-258 EQTAYGN
+258 EQTAYGS

-277 GSGHALKDVDEFTS
+277 GSGHALKYVDDFTS
-291 RSQVTPERIALARKL
+291 RSQVTPERIELARKL
-306 RKELVELD
+306 REALAELD
-314 QTWSNIGMTIGTAL
+314 QVWSNIGMTIGTAL

-342 GDWMQQHPEEVNKFF
+342 GDWMQQHPEEVNKFITGF
-357 TKLQAKIDWFTDQMK
+357 LDKVESVASWVNK
-372 ALIPQINEGIK
+372 ATGEM
-383 AVGGWKNVIE
+383 GGWQNVIIA
-393 LLIGLKVVSWVWR
+393 LIGLKVVSWV
-406 LIGAFKGL
+406 LGL
-414 RGGLVGPTGL
+414 TKALNGPGGLLFAITALYPVVDGLMTSIVGRKNKDWLDSHGFFWASDGTFFFNKKEMEEYQAKLDAGEKPDDTTQAPSPTAWQQGML
-424 IASLLMLEDLVV
+424 DTQASLATGSGSASGV
-436 KPLETKY
+436 
-443 PWLKNNAAADFLNNP
+443 PWLQGMRATQEKLGNAM
-458 PLTDEFDKWGKAFH
+458 
-472 TWLRETTGI
+472 
-481 NLPRGDGYE
+481 
-490 QGGPTWGTMGDAYSR
+490 Q
-505 WNNKLNHYLPEWLG
+505 
-519 GAADNVWSSEEPEQH
+519 
-534 AQSVK
+534 K
-539 RPHPT
+539 RPRPT
-544 LAGERLLNRLQPV
+544 KAGEALLGWLQPK
-557 LTGLEEK
+557 LAQLEEK

-578 ESGGEQY
+578 ESGGNQF
-585 AVSRAGAMGPW
+585 AVSRAGAMGLF
-596 QFMPKTAKE
+596 QFMPQTAKE
-605 FGLNGY
+605 FGLRGN
-611 DVFDPEKAADAA
+611 DAFDPEKSADAA
-623 ARKLGGLLQ
+623 ARKLGGLMR

-652 QRKGLAAAP
+652 QRKGLSAAP

-679 AAMAVQSRHPAPV
+679 AAMSVQSRHPAPV

-700 THIGTLNVTTASDN
+700 THIGTLNVTTTSDN

-723 RRIRNSALV
+723 QRIRNSALV
-732 SAYSSGVTV
+732 SVYSSGVTG

>member
-25 VVHAALDRLTA
+25 AAHAALDRLTA
-36 AMERVADVFEQ
+36 AMERVTDVFEL
-47 GQKQASD
+47 GQKQASN
-54 ALAKTGDDADKA
+54 ALAKTGSDADKA
-66 ARETEAAGERTGK
+66 ARETEAACERTGK

-96 QAGKRTST
+96 QAGKRTGD
-104 AITDTGKKAEKT
+104 AIANTGKKAEKT
-116 AKGMEQAGKRAS
+116 AKGMEAAGKRAS
-128 KFFSGIRTQILALA
+128 TFFSGIRTQILALA

-155 TGFAGDLN
+155 TGFAGDIN
-163 QLSIS
+163 RLSIY

-176 KHLDGWKRAGQ
+176 KHLDGWIRAGQ
-187 ANGVNAEEI
+187 ANGVDSGEMS
-196 TGAFSRIN
+196 GAFSRLAN
-204 DAKAAFNSNKSF
+204 AQSNWKAGKAV
-216 DPALQELFNV
+216 DPVVAELFQTM
-226 AARAGVRIDLAH
+226 ARAGVGFNPDDSP
-238 ESTEDIMRK
+238 EKTMRK
-247 LAVIFPRLTKP
+247 LASIFPRLTKA
-258 EQTAYGN
+258 EQMAYGN

-277 GSGHALKDVDEFTS
+277 GSGHALQDVDEFTS
-291 RSQVTPERIALARKL
+291 RSQVTPERIALARKM
-306 RKELVELD
+306 REALVELD

-342 GDWMQQHPEEVNKFF
+342 GDWMQQHPEEVNKFITGF
-357 TKLQAKIDWFTDQMK
+357 LDKVESIASK
-372 ALIPQINEGIK
+372 ANEAAD
-383 AVGGWKNVIE
+383 AVGGWKNVIIA
-393 LLIGLKVVSWVWR
+393 LIGLKVASWVWR

-472 TWLRETTGI
+472 TWLREATGI

-490 QGGPTWGTMGDAYSR
+490 QDGPTWGTMGDAYSR

-544 LAGERLLNRLQPV
+544 LAGERLLNRLQPM

-679 AAMAVQSRHPAPV
+679 AAMTVQSRHPAPV

-732 SAYSSGVTV
+732 SAYSSGVTG

>member
-25 VVHAALDRLTA
+25 AVHAALDRLTA

-54 ALAKTGDDADKA
+54 ALAKTGSDADKA

-104 AITDTGKKAEKT
+104 AITNTGKKAEKT

-176 KHLDGWKRAGQ
+176 KHLDGWIRAGQ
-187 ANGVNAEEI
+187 ANGVDSGEMS
-196 TGAFSRIN
+196 GAFSRLAN
-204 DAKAAFNSNKSF
+204 AQSNWKAGKAV
-216 DPALQELFNV
+216 DPVVAELFQTM
-226 AARAGVRIDLAH
+226 ARAGVGFNPDDSP
-238 ESTEDIMRK
+238 EKTMRK
-247 LAVIFPRLTKP
+247 LASIFPRLTKA
-258 EQTAYGN
+258 EQMAYGN

-342 GDWMQQHPEEVNKFF
+342 GDWMQQHPEEVNKFITGF
-357 TKLQAKIDWFTDQMK
+357 LDKVENIASK
-372 ALIPQINEGIK
+372 ANEAAD
-383 AVGGWKNVIE
+383 AVGGWKNVIIA
-393 LLIGLKVVSWVWR
+393 LIGLKVASWALGFVSALQK
-406 LIGAFKGL
+406 LIGLNTAGL
-414 RGGLVGPTGL
+414 GAGGVVGKLGVAGAVAVASEPYLDDGL
-424 IASLLMLEDLVV
+424 NYLFG
-436 KPLETKY
+436 KY
-443 PWLKNNAAADFLNNP
+443 DYYQRLRTADWDHFFPAL
-458 PLTDEFDKWGKAFH
+458 FG
-472 TWLRETTGI
+472 
-481 NLPRGDGYE
+481 
-490 QGGPTWGTMGDAYSR
+490 QGDAR
-505 WNNKLNHYLPEWLG
+505 WVNGEWVDKRGSEQPRIAPPASGMTPWQQATQDILNH
-519 GAADNVWSSEEPEQH
+519 AAFPAMGEPEQH

-732 SAYSSGVTV
+732 SAYSSGVTG

>member
-25 VVHAALDRLTA
+25 AAHAALDRLTA
-36 AMERVADVFEQ
+36 AMERVADVFEL
-47 GQKQASD
+47 GQKQASN
-54 ALAKTGDDADKA
+54 ALAKTGSDADKA

-79 ALKKTGADADKT
+79 ALKKTGAEADK
-91 AAGME
+91 AASGME
-96 QAGKRTST
+96 QAGKRTGD
-104 AITDTGKKAEKT
+104 AIVKTGKKAEKT

-163 QLSIS
+163 QLSIAA
-168 SDAFGMKA
+168 DAFGMKA
-176 KHLDGWKRAGQ
+176 KHLDGWRRAAQ
-187 ANGVNAEEI
+187 ANAVNPEEI

-226 AARAGVRIDLAH
+226 AARAVVGIDLAH

-247 LAVIFPRLTKP
+247 LAVIFPRLTKS
-258 EQTAYGN
+258 EQTAYGS

-277 GSGHALKDVDEFTS
+277 GSGHALKDVDDFTS
-291 RSQVTPERIALARKL
+291 RSQVSDDKIRKARKL
-306 RKELVELD
+306 REALAELD
-314 QTWSNIGMTIGTAL
+314 QVWSNIGMTIGTAL
-328 MPYALEFSHWLEKL
+328 MPYATEFSHWLEKL
-342 GDWMQQHPEEVNKFF
+342 GDWMQQHPEEVNKFITGF
-357 TKLQAKIDWFTDQMK
+357 LDKVESIASK
-372 ALIPQINEGIK
+372 ANEAAD

-393 LLIGLKVVSWVWR
+393 ILIGLQVASWVWKVV
-406 LIGAFKGL
+406 GAFKGL
-414 RGGLVGPTGL
+414 RGGLTGPTGL
-424 IASLLMLEDLVV
+424 IAALLMLEDLVV

-458 PLTDEFDKWGKAFH
+458 PLTDKFDAWGKAFH
-472 TWLRETTGI
+472 DWLRETTGI

-490 QGGPTWGTMGDAYSR
+490 QDDPTWSTMGDAYRR

-519 GAADNVWSSEEPEQH
+519 GAGDNLWASEGPEQH

-539 RPHPT
+539 RPRPT
-544 LAGERLLNRLQPV
+544 KAGEALLGWLQPK
-557 LTGLEEK
+557 LAQLEEK

-578 ESGGEQY
+578 ESGGNQF
-585 AVSRAGAMGPW
+585 AVSRAGAMGLF
-596 QFMPKTAKE
+596 QFMPQTAKE
-605 FGLNGY
+605 FGLRGN
-611 DVFDPEKAADAA
+611 DAFDPEKSADAA
-623 ARKLGGLLQ
+623 ARKLGGLMR

-652 QRKGLAAAP
+652 QRKGLSAAP

-679 AAMAVQSRHPAPV
+679 AAMSVQSRHPAPV

-700 THIGTLNVTTASDN
+700 THIGTLNVTTTSGN

-723 RRIRNSALV
+723 QRIRNSALV
-732 SAYSSGVTV
+732 SVYSSGVTG

>member
-25 VVHAALDRLTA
+25 AVHAALDRLTA
-36 AMERVADVFEQ
+36 AMERVADVFEL
-47 GQKQASD
+47 GQKQASN
-54 ALAKTGDDADKA
+54 ALAKTGSDADKA

-79 ALKKTGADADKT
+79 TLKKTGAEADK
-91 AAGME
+91 AASGME
-96 QAGKRTST
+96 QAGKRTGD
-104 AITDTGKKAEKT
+104 AIVKTGKKAEKT

-163 QLSIS
+163 QLSIA

-176 KHLDGWKRAGQ
+176 KHLDGWRRAAQ
-187 ANGVNAEEI
+187 ANAVNPEEI

-226 AARAGVRIDLAH
+226 AARAGVGVDLAH

-247 LAVIFPRLTKP
+247 LAVIFPRLTKS
-258 EQTAYGN
+258 EQTAYGS

-277 GSGHALKDVDEFTS
+277 GSGHALKYVDDFTS
-291 RSQVTPERIALARKL
+291 RSQVTPERIELARKL
-306 RKELVELD
+306 REALAELD
-314 QTWSNIGMTIGTAL
+314 QVWSNIGMTIGTAL
-328 MPYALEFSHWLEKL
+328 MPYATEFSHWLEKL
-342 GDWMQQHPEEVNKFF
+342 GDWMQQHPEEVNRFITGFLDKVESV
-357 TKLQAKIDWFTDQMK
+357 ASWVNK
-372 ALIPQINEGIK
+372 ATGEM
-383 AVGGWKNVIE
+383 GGWQNVIIA
-393 LLIGLKVVSWVWR
+393 LIGLKVASWVLGLAKALNGPGGLLFAITALYPVVDGLMTSIVGRKNKDWLDSHGFFWASDGTFFFNKKEMEEYQAKLDAGEKPDDTTQAPSPTAWQQGMLDTQASLATGSGSASGVSWLQGMR
-406 LIGAFKGL
+406 ATQEKLGNAMQN
-414 RGGLVGPTGL
+414 RPRPT
-424 IASLLMLEDLVV
+424 
-436 KPLETKY
+436 K
-443 PWLKNNAAADFLNNP
+443 
-458 PLTDEFDKWGKAFH
+458 
-472 TWLRETTGI
+472 
-481 NLPRGDGYE
+481 
-490 QGGPTWGTMGDAYSR
+490 
-505 WNNKLNHYLPEWLG
+505 
-519 GAADNVWSSEEPEQH
+519 
-534 AQSVK
+534 
-539 RPHPT
+539 
-544 LAGERLLNRLQPV
+544 AGEALLGWLQPK
-557 LTGLEEK
+557 LAQLEEK

-578 ESGGEQY
+578 ESGGNQF
-585 AVSRAGAMGPW
+585 AVSRAGAMGLF
-596 QFMPKTAKE
+596 QFMPQTAKE
-605 FGLNGY
+605 FGLRGN
-611 DVFDPEKAADAA
+611 DAFDPEKSADAA
-623 ARKLGGLLQ
+623 ARKLGGLMR

-652 QRKGLAAAP
+652 QRKGLSAAP

-679 AAMAVQSRHPAPV
+679 AAMSVQSRHPAPV

-700 THIGTLNVTTASDN
+700 THIGTLNVTTTSGN

-723 RRIRNSALV
+723 QRIRNSALV
-732 SAYSSGVTV
+732 SVYSSGVTG

>member
-25 VVHAALDRLTA
+25 AVHAALDRLTA
-36 AMERVADVFEQ
+36 TMERVADVFEL
-47 GQKQASD
+47 GQKQASA
-54 ALAKTGDDADKA
+54 ALAKTGSDADKA

-79 ALKKTGADADKT
+79 ALKKTGAEADK
-91 AAGME
+91 AASGME
-96 QAGKRTST
+96 QAGKRTGD
-104 AITDTGKKAEKT
+104 AIEKTGKKAEKT

-163 QLSIS
+163 QLSIA

-176 KHLDGWKRAGQ
+176 KHLDGWRRAAQ
-187 ANGVNAEEI
+187 ANAVNPEEI

-226 AARAGVRIDLAH
+226 AARAGVGIDLAH

-247 LAVIFPRLTKP
+247 LAVIFPRLTKS

-277 GSGHALKDVDEFTS
+277 GSGHALKDVDDFTS
-291 RSQVTPERIALARKL
+291 RSQVSDDKIRKARKL
-306 RKELVELD
+306 REALAELD
-314 QTWSNIGMTIGTAL
+314 QVWSNIGMTIGTAL

-342 GDWMQQHPEEVNKFF
+342 GDWMQQHPEEVNKFITGF
-357 TKLQAKIDWFTDQMK
+357 LDKVESVASWVNK
-372 ALIPQINEGIK
+372 ATGEM
-383 AVGGWKNVIE
+383 GGWQNVIIA
-393 LLIGLKVVSWVWR
+393 LIGLKVASWVLGLTKALNGPGGLLFAITALYPVVDGLMTSIVGRKNKDWLDSHGFFWASDGTFFFNKKEMEEYQAKLDAGEKPDDTTQAPSPTAWQQGMLDTQASLATGSGSASGVSWLQGMR
-406 LIGAFKGL
+406 ATQKKLGNAMQN
-414 RGGLVGPTGL
+414 RPRPT
-424 IASLLMLEDLVV
+424 
-436 KPLETKY
+436 K
-443 PWLKNNAAADFLNNP
+443 
-458 PLTDEFDKWGKAFH
+458 
-472 TWLRETTGI
+472 
-481 NLPRGDGYE
+481 
-490 QGGPTWGTMGDAYSR
+490 
-505 WNNKLNHYLPEWLG
+505 
-519 GAADNVWSSEEPEQH
+519 
-534 AQSVK
+534 
-539 RPHPT
+539 
-544 LAGERLLNRLQPV
+544 AGEALLGWLQPK
-557 LTGLEEK
+557 LAQLEEK

-578 ESGGEQY
+578 ESGGNQF
-585 AVSRAGAMGPW
+585 AVSRAGAMGLF
-596 QFMPKTAKE
+596 QFMPQTAKE
-605 FGLNGY
+605 FGLRGN
-611 DVFDPEKAADAA
+611 DAFDPEKSADAA
-623 ARKLGGLLQ
+623 ARKLGGLMR

-652 QRKGLAAAP
+652 QRKGLSAAP

-679 AAMAVQSRHPAPV
+679 AAMSVQSRHPAPV

-700 THIGTLNVTTASDN
+700 THIGTLNVTTTSDN

-723 RRIRNSALV
+723 QRIRNSALV
-732 SAYSSGVTV
+732 SVYSSGVTG